1 MFPHIGFPELVV
13 ILVIILIIF
22 GPSQLPKL
30 AKMIGESIRS
40 LKKASDGTDDSPA
53 GSSKPPEGPNGKK

>member
-30 AKMIGESIRS
+30 AKMIGDSVRA
-40 LKKASDGTDDSPA
+40 LKKASTGEDDNQAS
-53 GSSKPPEGPNGKK
+53 SSKPPEDPTGKK

>member
-1 MFPHIGFPELVV
+1 MFPHIGFGELAI

-30 AKMIGESIRS
+30 AKMIGDSIRS
-40 LKKASDGTDDSPA
+40 LKKASSGEDDAP
-53 GSSKPPEGPNGKK
+53 KPPEGRNGKA

>member
-40 LKKASDGTDDSPA
+40 LKKASTG
-53 GSSKPPEGPNGKK
+53 EGGEDEHSDKTSQGKNGKP

>member
-1 MFPHIGFPELVV
+1 MFPGIGFGELTI

-40 LKKASDGTDDSPA
+40 LKKASTGEDDGPGGD
-53 GSSKPPEGPNGKK
+53 GVGEGVA